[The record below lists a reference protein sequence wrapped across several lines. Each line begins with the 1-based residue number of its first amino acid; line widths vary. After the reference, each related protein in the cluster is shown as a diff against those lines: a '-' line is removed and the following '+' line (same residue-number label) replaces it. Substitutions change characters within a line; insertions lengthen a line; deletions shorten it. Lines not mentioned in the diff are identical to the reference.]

1 MTNLIRPAYRLGTAV
16 FEHSN
21 NNVNVRLNERQLPA
35 NTRNGIGN
43 YTITRRNFDASVISP
58 RIAGDFDRLQALD
71 IETQGAKVQLSDK
84 TIEELFKMKI
94 PDKTDTNWIAEKN
107 RLVVDYVARGMTP
120 EQIQQELEINKPLGR
135 EQRKIKSS
143 QNFAEASLSV
153 GDKIEEIK
161 NQVVDGRVES
171 RAQQVALVAQIALLL
186 ADTRAI
192 EALTRIQL
200 GDLARTIATLRLPT
214 DHKLM
219 GIPPRFI
226 DIDFYNANAGLIN
239 LYLFSSVQA
248 DPNYNGGAGPLTYDT
263 LVYNFYANPVTGMP
277 PIKLTSTVTMMGRPV
292 GRRYLDLHTRGV
304 ITQIQMRAAVAA
316 LPGGFANLDVAIS
329 PANQ

>member
-1 MTNLIRPAYRLGTAV
+1 MTNLIRPAYRLGTSM
-16 FEHSN
+16 FEQK
-21 NNVNVRLNERQLPA
+21 NVKLPP
-35 NTRNGIGN
+35 NIRNGIGN

-94 PDKTDTNWIAEKN
+94 PDKKDTTWIAEKN
-107 RLVVDYVARGMTP
+107 RLVVDYAARGMTP

-143 QNFAEASLSV
+143 QNFAESSLSV

-192 EALTRIQL
+192 EALTRVQL

-214 DHKLM
+214 DHKLL

-263 LVYNFYANPVTGMP
+263 LVYNFAGGPTGIPPV
-277 PIKLTSTVTMMGRPV
+277 KLTSMVASMGRGG
-292 GRRYLDLHTRGV
+292 GRRYLDLLTRGV
-304 ITQIQMRAAVAA
+304 ITQMQMRVAVAG
-316 LPGGFANLDVAIS
+316 LPGGFANPDVAIS

>member
-16 FEHSN
+16 FDTA
-21 NNVNVRLNERQLPA
+21 NVNVRLNERQLPA

-171 RAQQVALVAQIALLL
+171 ASSISGANSITFSRY
-186 ADTRAI
+186 TCYRS
-192 EALTRIQL
+192 
-200 GDLARTIATLRLPT
+200 T
-214 DHKLM
+214 DSNS
-219 GIPPRFI
+219 IRRPC
-226 DIDFYNANAGLIN
+226 ANHRN
-239 LYLFSSVQA
+239 L
-248 DPNYNGGAGPLTYDT
+248 
-263 LVYNFYANPVTGMP
+263 
-277 PIKLTSTVTMMGRPV
+277 K
-292 GRRYLDLHTRGV
+292 
-304 ITQIQMRAAVAA
+304 IT
-316 LPGGFANLDVAIS
+316 N
-329 PANQ
+329 

>member
-1 MTNLIRPAYRLGTAV
+1 MTNLIRPAYRLGTSV
-16 FEHSN
+16 FDTA
-21 NNVNVRLNERQLPA
+21 NVRLPV

-43 YTITRRNFDASVISP
+43 YTIVRRNFDSSVISP

-94 PDKTDTNWIAEKN
+94 PDKTDTKWITEKN
-107 RLVVDYVARGMTP
+107 RLVADYVARGLTP
-120 EQIQQELEINKPLGR
+120 EQIQQELDINKPLGR

-192 EALTRIQL
+192 EALTRVQL
-200 GDLARTIATLRLPT
+200 GDLARTIATLKLPT

-219 GIPPRFI
+219 GIPPRFV

-248 DPNYNGGAGPLTYDT
+248 DPNYNGGAGPLTYDRM
-263 LVYNFYANPVTGMP
+263 VYNFAAAPTGIP
-277 PIKLTSTVTMMGRPV
+277 PIKLTSMVTLMGRAG
-292 GRRYLDLHTRGV
+292 GRRYLDLNLRG
-304 ITQIQMRAAVAA
+304 IINQIQMRAAVVA